1 MNHYESDAR
10 EIRRLA
16 LIMAH
21 HAKSSH
27 SGGAL
32 SMADILAVL
41 YGGKLRITP
50 QTVDDPNRDR
60 FLLSKGHCCASLYAA
75 LAVHGFLDKEEL
87 CNNYGQDGT
96 VYFSHVSHKLNG
108 VEMSSGSLGHG
119 LPVACGIAL
128 NGKVKGLDYD
138 TYVLTGDGELDE
150 GSCWEAIMFA
160 AQQHLSHL
168 CLIVDYNKI
177 QSLGNVADICD
188 LSPLADKFR
197 AFNWNVIEIDGH
209 NYDEIAQAIDLF
221 KSNGPSSM
229 VNGQW
234 SMVNGP
240 SSARPKGA
248 CYQRDARMVN
258 GQWSMVNVPRP
269 TAIIAN
275 TIKGKGVSYMEGELL
290 WHYRNP
296 NDEQLKQ
303 ALEELA

>member
-1 MNHYESDAR
+1 MANNNTYEQMAK

-41 YGGKLRITP
+41 YGGVIRVTP
-50 QTVDDPNRDR
+50 ETVDDPNRDR

-75 LAVHGFLDKEEL
+75 LAVKGFLDQDDL
-87 CNNYGQDGT
+87 CENYGKDGS
-96 VYFSHVSHKLNG
+96 VYFSHVSHHLNG

-119 LPVACGIAL
+119 LPVACGIAI
-128 NGKVKGLDYD
+128 NGKLKGMDYD

-150 GSCWEAIMFA
+150 GSCWEAILFA
-160 AQQHLSHL
+160 AQQKLSHL

-177 QSLGNVADICD
+177 QSLGDVKDICD
-188 LSPLADKFR
+188 LSPLTEKFK

-209 NYDEIAQAIDLF
+209 DYDEIVKAFEGF
-221 KSNGPSSM
+221 KTEQ
-229 VNGQW
+229 V
-234 SMVNGP
+234 
-240 SSARPKGA
+240 
-248 CYQRDARMVN
+248 
-258 GQWSMVNVPRP
+258 RP

-275 TIKGKGVSYMEGELL
+275 TIKGKGVSYMEGQLL

-296 NDEQLKQ
+296 NDEQLAQ
-303 ALEELA
+303 ALEELK

>member
-75 LAVHGFLDKEEL
+75 LALHGFLDKEDL

-188 LSPLADKFR
+188 LSPLADKLR

-221 KSNGPSSM
+221 QHKMVRSAEGRLLPSGRK
-229 VNGQW
+229 NGQC
-234 SMVNGP
+234 SMF
-240 SSARPKGA
+240 
-248 CYQRDARMVN
+248 N
-258 GQWSMVNVPRP
+258 GQCSMVNVPRP